1 MATLVLGIDVGTTS
15 TKVVLADPA
24 AGVVAQASE
33 PVALSSPHPGWAEA
47 DPAQWWANLAAL
59 VPAVLAAA
67 SASSG
72 NTGTGKPVT
81 AADIAAVATT
91 GMVPAVIPAD
101 EAGRPLRSAILQ
113 NDARATA
120 EIRELAAALP
130 GLDFVAR
137 TGSALTQQSVGPTLL
152 WLARHEPGAWA
163 AAATV
168 QGSYDW
174 LATRLGAAPHVE
186 RNWALES
193 GLFELEPDGA
203 LAPLHPVRDALARL
217 AGIKPEVIPPVADPG
232 TVIGEVS
239 RSAAAETGL
248 RPGTAIVAGGADH
261 VLSAYAAGLASP
273 GDWLVKLGGA
283 GDILVVSGYPLVD
296 ERLYLDAHPV
306 AGLWLPNGC
315 MATSG
320 SLIRWFQSVGASAS
334 ASPAPVA
341 ALEAEAI
348 AASPAELICLPYFLG
363 EKSPLHDPDLRG
375 AFLGLHLGHTRG
387 DMYRAILEGIAY
399 GFRHHAEIFADRSV
413 ALRPAA
419 RVSNGGSKSVVWKQ
433 ILADALG
440 VTLEP
445 VLDHPGAA
453 LGAAL
458 AAAVGTGT
466 AGTGGGGPRT
476 SGPGAPAPQAWAAA
490 ASVPGMVTI
499 GAPIEPDPALAAR
512 YTEAYQIYRDAG
524 VALTPISHRLAT
536 RSVS

>member
-15 TKVVLADPA
+15 TKVVLADPQ
-24 AGVVAQASE
+24 AGVLAQASE
-33 PVALSSPHPGWAEA
+33 AVALSSPHPGWAEA
-47 DPAQWWANLAAL
+47 DPAQWWANLATL

-67 SASSG
+67 SGA
-72 NTGTGKPVT
+72 TGRPVT

-91 GMVPAVIPAD
+91 GMVPAVIPVD
-101 EAGRPLRSAILQ
+101 DSGRPLRSAILQ
-113 NDARATA
+113 NDARATT
-120 EIRELAAALP
+120 EIRELAGALP
-130 GLDFVAR
+130 DLDFVAR

-152 WLARHEPGAWA
+152 WLARHEPDAWA
-163 AAATV
+163 SAVTV

-193 GLFELEPDGA
+193 GLFELEKDGA
-203 LAPLHPVRDALARL
+203 LTPLQPVRDALARL
-217 AGIKPEVIPPVADPG
+217 AGIKPDVIPPVADPG

-239 RSAAAETGL
+239 RGAAAQTGL
-248 RPGTAIVAGGADH
+248 RPGTPIVAGGADH

-283 GDILVVSGYPLVD
+283 GDILVVSGHPLVD

-306 AGLWLPNGC
+306 SGLWLPNGC

-320 SLIRWFQSVGASAS
+320 SLIRWFQSVTGSAS
-334 ASPAPVA
+334 SGPAPVA
-341 ALEAEAI
+341 ELEAEAM
-348 AASPAELICLPYFLG
+348 AAKPAELICLPYFLG

-399 GFRHHAEIFADRSV
+399 GFRHHAEIFTERRV
-413 ALRPAA
+413 ALRPSA
-419 RVSNGGSKSVVWKQ
+419 RVSNGGSKSLVWKQ

-440 VTLEP
+440 VALEP

-458 AAAVGTGT
+458 AAGVGT
-466 AGTGGGGPRT
+466 AGTPT
-476 SGPGAPAPQAWAAA
+476 PQVWAAA

-499 GAPIEPDPALAAR
+499 GAPIEPDPAHAAR
-512 YTEAYQIYRDAG
+512 YAEAYRIYRDAG
-524 VALTPISHRLAT
+524 AALTPVSHQLAR
-536 RSVS
+536 RSTS

>member
-1 MATLVLGIDVGTTS
+1 MAALVLGIDVGTTS

-24 AGVVAQASE
+24 AGVVAQSSE
-33 PVALSSPHPGWAEA
+33 PAALSSAHPGWAEA
-47 DPAQWWANLAAL
+47 DPGQWWANVAAL

-67 SASSG
+67 SAGSG
-72 NTGTGKPVT
+72 KTVT

-101 EAGRPLRSAILQ
+101 AAGRPLRRAILQ

-130 GLDFVAR
+130 GLDFTAR

-152 WLARHEPGAWA
+152 WLARHDPGAWA
-163 AAATV
+163 PRSAGTGATV

-193 GLFELEPDGA
+193 GLFELQPDGT
-203 LAPLHPVRDALARL
+203 LTPLEPVRDALARL
-217 AGIKPEVIPPVADPG
+217 AGIDPRVIPPVAEPG
-232 TVIGEVS
+232 TVTGEVS

-248 RPGTAIVAGGADH
+248 RPGTPIVAGGADH

-283 GDILVVSGYPLVD
+283 GDILVVSDYPLVD

-306 AGLWLPNGC
+306 TGLWLPNGC

-320 SLIRWFQSVGASAS
+320 SLIRWFQSVSAS
-334 ASPAPVA
+334 AASGPAPVA
-341 ALEAEAI
+341 ELEAEAL
-348 AASPAELICLPYFLG
+348 AARPAELICLPYFLG

-387 DMYRAILEGIAY
+387 DLYRAILEGIAY
-399 GFRHHAEIFADRSV
+399 GFRHHAEIFTERNV

-440 VTLEP
+440 VALEP

-458 AAAVGTGT
+458 AAGVGIG
-466 AGTGGGGPRT
+466 AGGAGGPGTPSPR
-476 SGPGAPAPQAWAAA
+476 AWAAA
-490 ASVPGMVTI
+490 AAVPGMVTI
-499 GAPIEPDPALAAR
+499 GAPIEPDPAHAAR
-512 YTEAYQIYRDAG
+512 YAEAYQVYRDAG
-524 VALTPISHRLAT
+524 VALTPISRRLAT
-536 RSVS
+536 RSAS

>member
-1 MATLVLGIDVGTTS
+1 MASLVLGIDVGTTS

-47 DPAQWWANLAAL
+47 DPAQWWANLASL

-67 SASSG
+67 SGSG
-72 NTGTGKPVT
+72 NAGKPVT

-91 GMVPAVIPAD
+91 GMVPAVIPVD
-101 EAGRPLRSAILQ
+101 EAGRPLRAAILQ

-152 WLARHEPGAWA
+152 WLARREPGAWVSA
-163 AAATV
+163 VTV

-174 LATRLGAAPHVE
+174 LATRLGAPPHVE

-193 GLFELEPDGA
+193 GLFELGPDGT
-203 LAPLHPVRDALARL
+203 LTPLLPVRDALASL
-217 AGIKPEVIPPVADPG
+217 AGIKPEVVPPVADPG
-232 TVIGEVS
+232 TVIGRVS
-239 RSAAAETGL
+239 PQAAAETGL
-248 RPGTAIVAGGADH
+248 RAGTPIVAGGADH

-283 GDILVVSGYPLVD
+283 GDILVVSGHPLVD

-306 AGLWLPNGC
+306 SGLWLPNGC

-320 SLIRWFQSVGASAS
+320 SLIRWFQSASAS
-334 ASPAPVA
+334 ASSSPAPVA
-341 ALEAEAI
+341 ELEAEAV
-348 AASPAELICLPYFLG
+348 AAAPAELVCLPYFLG

-399 GFRHHAEIFADRSV
+399 GFRHHAEIFTEREV
-413 ALRPAA
+413 ALRPTA
-419 RVSNGGSKSVVWKQ
+419 RVSNGGSRSVVWKQ

-440 VTLEP
+440 VALEP

-458 AAAVGTGT
+458 AASVGVG
-466 AGTGGGGPRT
+466 AGT
-476 SGPGAPAPQAWAAA
+476 SGAPAPQAWAAA

-499 GAPIEPDPALAAR
+499 GAPIEPDPAHAAR
-512 YTEAYQIYRDAG
+512 YADAYRIYREAG
-524 VALTPISHRLAT
+524 AALTPISHQLAR
-536 RSVS
+536 RSTS

>member
-15 TKVVLADPA
+15 TKLVLADPA
-24 AGVVAQASE
+24 AGVVAQASA
-33 PVALSSPHPGWAEA
+33 PVALLSPRPGWAEA
-47 DPAQWWANLAAL
+47 DPARWWANLAAL
-59 VPAVLAAA
+59 VPEVLAAA
-67 SASSG
+67 SSGSGNTGSG

-81 AADIAAVATT
+81 AADIAAVAVT
-91 GMVPAVIPAD
+91 GMVPAVIPVD
-101 EAGRPLRSAILQ
+101 NAGRPLRNAILQ

-130 GLDFVAR
+130 DLDFVAR

-152 WLARHEPGAWA
+152 WLARHEPGVWA
-163 AAATV
+163 SVAAV

-174 LATRLGAAPHVE
+174 VATRLGAPPRVE

-193 GLFELEPDGA
+193 GLFELGEDGA
-203 LAPLHPVRDALARL
+203 LAPLHPVRDALANR
-217 AGIKPEVIPPVADPG
+217 AGIKPEVVPAVADPG
-232 TVIGEVS
+232 TVIGEVT

-248 RPGTAIVAGGADH
+248 RPGTPIVAGGADH

-306 AGLWLPNGC
+306 TGLWLPNGC

-320 SLIRWFQSVGASAS
+320 SLIRWFQSVSAS
-334 ASPAPVA
+334 ASGPATVA
-341 ALEAEAI
+341 ELEAEAI

-387 DMYRAILEGIAY
+387 DMYRAVLEGVAY
-399 GFRHHAEIFADRSV
+399 GFRHHAEIFSERNV
-413 ALRPAA
+413 ALRPTA
-419 RVSNGGSKSVVWKQ
+419 RVSNGGSRSRVWKQ

-440 VTLEP
+440 VALEP

-458 AAAVGTGT
+458 AASVGAGAAGTGT
-466 AGTGGGGPRT
+466 GA
-476 SGPGAPAPQAWAAA
+476 SGAPAPQAWAAA

-499 GAPIEPDPALAAR
+499 GAPIEPDPAHAAR
-512 YTEAYQIYRDAG
+512 YTEAYRIYRDAG
-524 VALTPISHRLAT
+524 DALTPISHRLAA
-536 RSVS
+536 RSLS

>member
-33 PVALSSPHPGWAEA
+33 PVELSSPHPGWAEA
-47 DPAQWWANLAAL
+47 DPAQWWANLTAL

-67 SASSG
+67 SAA
-72 NTGTGKPVT
+72 TGAAVT

-91 GMVPAVIPAD
+91 GMVPAVIPVD
-101 EAGRPLRSAILQ
+101 DRGRPLRHAILQ

-120 EIRELAAALP
+120 EIRELAGALP

-152 WLARHEPGAWA
+152 WLARREPEAWA
-163 AAATV
+163 RAATV

-174 LATRLGAAPHVE
+174 LATRLGAPPHVE

-193 GLFELEPDGA
+193 GLFELGEDGG
-203 LAPLHPVRDALARL
+203 LTPLHPVREALASR
-217 AGIKPEVIPPVADPG
+217 AGLEPEVIPAVADPG
-232 TVIGEVS
+232 TVIGAVS
-239 RSAAAETGL
+239 PGAAETGL
-248 RPGTAIVAGGADH
+248 RPGTPIVVGGADH

-283 GDILVVSGYPLVD
+283 GDILVVSDQPLVD
-296 ERLYLDAHPV
+296 ARLYLDAHPV

-320 SLIRWFQSVGASAS
+320 SLIRWFQSVSGG
-334 ASPAPVA
+334 APVA
-341 ALEAEAI
+341 ALEAEAV
-348 AASPAELICLPYFLG
+348 AAAPAELICLPYFLG

-387 DMYRAILEGIAY
+387 DLYRAILEGIAY
-399 GFRHHAEIFADRSV
+399 GFRHHAEIFRERGV
-413 ALRPAA
+413 ALRPTA

-440 VTLEP
+440 VALEP

-458 AAAVGTGT
+458 AAAVGTSTGGP
-466 AGTGGGGPRT
+466 GTGGAGGA
-476 SGPGAPAPQAWAAA
+476 GPAAQAWTAA
-490 ASVPGMVTI
+490 ASVPGLVTI
-499 GAPIEPDPALAAR
+499 GPPIEPDPAHAGR
-512 YTEAYQIYRDAG
+512 YAEAYGLYRAAG
-524 VALTPISHRLAT
+524 QALTPVSHQLAT

>member
-67 SASSG
+67 SAA
-72 NTGTGKPVT
+72 TGKPVT

-101 EAGRPLRSAILQ
+101 DAGRPLRSAILQ

-152 WLARHEPGAWA
+152 WLARHEPDAWA

-203 LAPLHPVRDALARL
+203 LTPLHPVRDALARL

-239 RSAAAETGL
+239 R
-248 RPGTAIVAGGADH
+248 R
-261 VLSAYAAGLASP
+261 
-273 GDWLVKLGGA
+273 
-283 GDILVVSGYPLVD
+283 
-296 ERLYLDAHPV
+296 
-306 AGLWLPNGC
+306 
-315 MATSG
+315 
-320 SLIRWFQSVGASAS
+320 
-334 ASPAPVA
+334 
-341 ALEAEAI
+341 
-348 AASPAELICLPYFLG
+348 
-363 EKSPLHDPDLRG
+363 RG
-375 AFLGLHLGHTRG
+375 RR
-387 DMYRAILEGIAY
+387 D
-399 GFRHHAEIFADRSV
+399 
-413 ALRPAA
+413 RPAA
-419 RVSNGGSKSVVWKQ
+419 GHPDRRGRRGPRAVRLRRRAGEPGRLAGQARRRGRHPRRQRPPARRRAALPRRPPGERALAAERLHGHVRLADPLVPVRQRRRAGRRARSGGDRGQPRRARSACPTSSARSRRCTIPTCAAPSSACTSGTPAATCTGRSSRASPTASAITRKFSPNGGSRCVPPPGSPTAGRSPLVWKQ

-440 VTLEP
+440 VALEP

-458 AAAVGTGT
+458 AAAVGTGS
-466 AGTGGGGPRT
+466 GT
-476 SGPGAPAPQAWAAA
+476 PAPQAWAAA

-499 GAPIEPDPALAAR
+499 GAPIEPDPAHAAR
-512 YTEAYQIYRDAG
+512 YAEAYQIYRDAG
-524 VALTPISHRLAT
+524 AALTPISHRLAT
-536 RSVS
+536 RSMS

>member
-47 DPAQWWANLAAL
+47 DPAQWWANLASL

-67 SASSG
+67 SATSG

-91 GMVPAVIPAD
+91 GMVPAVIPVD
-101 EAGRPLRSAILQ
+101 DAGRPLRKAILQ
-113 NDARATA
+113 NDARATV

-130 GLDFVAR
+130 DLDFVAR

-152 WLARHEPGAWA
+152 WLARHEPAAWA

-193 GLFELEPDGA
+193 GLFELKPDGA
-203 LAPLHPVRDALARL
+203 LAPLHPVRDALASL
-217 AGIKPEVIPPVADPG
+217 AGMKPGVIPPVADPG

-239 RSAAAETGL
+239 RGAAAETGL
-248 RPGTAIVAGGADH
+248 RPGTPIVTGGADH

-283 GDILVVSGYPLVD
+283 GDILVVSGHPLVD

-306 AGLWLPNGC
+306 TGLWLPNGC

-320 SLIRWFQSVGASAS
+320 SLIRWFQSVSGG
-334 ASPAPVA
+334 APVA
-341 ALEAEAI
+341 ELEAEAI

-387 DMYRAILEGIAY
+387 DLYRAILEGIAY
-399 GFRHHAEIFADRSV
+399 GFRHHAEVFTERNV
-413 ALRPAA
+413 ALRPTA
-419 RVSNGGSKSVVWKQ
+419 RVSNGGSKSMVWKQ

-440 VTLEP
+440 VALEP

-458 AAAVGTGT
+458 TAAVGTGA
-466 AGTGGGGPRT
+466 AGTGGAGTGT
-476 SGPGAPAPQAWAAA
+476 AGSGTPAPQAWAAA

-499 GAPIEPDPALAAR
+499 GAPIEPDPAHAAR
-512 YTEAYQIYRDAG
+512 YAEAYQIYRDAG
-524 VALTPISHRLAT
+524 AALTPISHRLAT
-536 RSVS
+536 RSMS

>member
-47 DPAQWWANLAAL
+47 DPAQWWANLASL

-67 SASSG
+67 SAAMG
-72 NTGTGKPVT
+72 RPVT
-81 AADIAAVATT
+81 VADIAAVATT
-91 GMVPAVIPAD
+91 GMVPAVIPVD
-101 EAGRPLRSAILQ
+101 DAGRPLRSAILQ

-130 GLDFVAR
+130 DLDFVAR

-152 WLARHEPGAWA
+152 WLARREPDVWA
-163 AAATV
+163 SAVTV

-193 GLFELEPDGA
+193 GLFELGKNGA
-203 LAPLHPVRDALARL
+203 LTPLHPARDALASL
-217 AGIKPEVIPPVADPG
+217 AGIKSQVVPPVADPG

-239 RSAAAETGL
+239 RGAAVETGL
-248 RPGTAIVAGGADH
+248 RPGTPIVAGGADH

-283 GDILVVSGYPLVD
+283 GDILVVSGHPLVD

-306 AGLWLPNGC
+306 TGLWLPNGC

-320 SLIRWFQSVGASAS
+320 SLIRWFQSVSAS
-334 ASPAPVA
+334 ASSNPAPVA
-341 ALEAEAI
+341 ELETEAI

-399 GFRHHAEIFADRSV
+399 GFRHHAEIFTERNV
-413 ALRPAA
+413 TLRPTA
-419 RVSNGGSKSVVWKQ
+419 RVSNGGSKSLVWKQ

-440 VTLEP
+440 VALEP

-458 AAAVGTGT
+458 AAAVGT
-466 AGTGGGGPRT
+466 A
-476 SGPGAPAPQAWAAA
+476 GAPTPQAWAAA
-490 ASVPGMVTI
+490 ATVPGMVTI
-499 GAPIEPDPALAAR
+499 GAPIEPDPAHAAR
-512 YTEAYQIYRDAG
+512 YTEAYRIYRDAG
-524 VALTPISHRLAT
+524 AALTPISHQLAR
-536 RSVS
+536 RSLS

>member
-24 AGVVAQASE
+24 VGVLAQASE

-67 SASSG
+67 SAAK
-72 NTGTGKPVT
+72 GKPVT

-91 GMVPAVIPAD
+91 GMVPAVIPVD
-101 EAGRPLRSAILQ
+101 DAGRPLRSAILQ

-120 EIRELAAALP
+120 EIRELDAALP

-152 WLARHEPGAWA
+152 WLARHEPDAWA
-163 AAATV
+163 SAATV

-174 LATRLGAAPHVE
+174 LATRLGATPHVT

-193 GLFELEPDGA
+193 GLFELEKDGA
-203 LAPLHPVRDALARL
+203 LTPLQPVRDALARL
-217 AGIKPEVIPPVADPG
+217 AGIKPGVIPPVADPG

-248 RPGTAIVAGGADH
+248 RPGTPIVAGGADH

-283 GDILVVSGYPLVD
+283 GDILVVSDHPLVD

-320 SLIRWFQSVGASAS
+320 SLIRWFQSVSASAS
-334 ASPAPVA
+334 SSPAPVA
-341 ALEAEAI
+341 ELEAEAL
-348 AASPAELICLPYFLG
+348 AATPAELICLPYFLG

-399 GFRHHAEIFADRSV
+399 GFRHHTEVFTERRV
-413 ALRPAA
+413 ALRPSA
-419 RVSNGGSKSVVWKQ
+419 RVSNGGSKSLVWKQ

-440 VTLEP
+440 VALEP

-458 AAAVGTGT
+458 AASVGTGAVGT
-466 AGTGGGGPRT
+466 AGVPT
-476 SGPGAPAPQAWAAA
+476 PQAWAAA

-499 GAPIEPDPALAAR
+499 GAPIEPNPAHAAR
-512 YTEAYQIYRDAG
+512 YAEAYRLYRDAG
-524 VALTPISHRLAT
+524 AALTPISHQLAR
-536 RSVS
+536 RSMS

>member
-47 DPAQWWANLAAL
+47 DPAQWWSNLATL

-67 SASSG
+67 SAT
-72 NTGTGKPVT
+72 TGRPVT
-81 AADIAAVATT
+81 AADVAAVATT
-91 GMVPAVIPAD
+91 GMVPAIIPVD
-101 EAGRPLRSAILQ
+101 DAGRPLRLAILQ
-113 NDARATA
+113 NDARATR

-130 GLDFVAR
+130 DLDFVAR

-152 WLARHEPGAWA
+152 WLARHEPDTWA
-163 AAATV
+163 SAASV

-174 LATRLGAAPHVE
+174 LASKLGAAPLVE

-193 GLFELEPDGA
+193 GLFELGKSGQ
-203 LAPLHPVRDALARL
+203 LTPLHPVRDALASL
-217 AGIKPEVIPPVADPG
+217 AGIKPEVVPAVADPG
-232 TVIGEVS
+232 TIIGEVS
-239 RSAAAETGL
+239 PSAAAETGL
-248 RPGTAIVAGGADH
+248 RPGTPIVAGGADH
-261 VLSAYAAGLASP
+261 VLSAYAAGLADP

-283 GDILVVSGYPLVD
+283 GDILVVSDYPLVD

-320 SLIRWFQSVGASAS
+320 SLIRWFQSVSAR
-334 ASPAPVA
+334 AGNPAPVA
-341 ALEAEAI
+341 DLEAEAI
-348 AASPAELICLPYFLG
+348 VANPAELICLPYFLG

-399 GFRHHAEIFADRSV
+399 GFRHHAEIFSERSV
-413 ALRPAA
+413 ALRPTA
-419 RVSNGGSKSVVWKQ
+419 RVSNGGSKSRVWKQ

-440 VTLEP
+440 VALEP

-458 AAAVGTGT
+458 AASVGVT
-466 AGTGGGGPRT
+466 T
-476 SGPGAPAPQAWAAA
+476 SGAPAPQAWGAAA
-490 ASVPGMVTI
+490 GVPGMVKV
-499 GAPIEPDPALAAR
+499 GAPIEPDPAHAAR
-512 YTEAYQIYRDAG
+512 YAEAYRIYRDAG
-524 VALTPISHRLAT
+524 AALTPISHRLAT
-536 RSVS
+536 RSMP

>member
-15 TKVVLADPA
+15 TKVVLADPL
-24 AGVVAQASE
+24 AGVLAQASE

-47 DPAQWWANLAAL
+47 DPAQWWANLATL

-67 SASSG
+67 SGA
-72 NTGTGKPVT
+72 TGRPVT

-91 GMVPAVIPAD
+91 GMVPAVIPVD
-101 EAGRPLRSAILQ
+101 DGGRPLRSAILQ
-113 NDARATA
+113 NDARATT

-130 GLDFVAR
+130 DLDFVAR

-152 WLARHEPGAWA
+152 WLARHEPDTWA
-163 AAATV
+163 SAATV

-193 GLFELEPDGA
+193 GLFELEQDGA
-203 LAPLHPVRDALARL
+203 LTPLQPVRDALARL
-217 AGIKPEVIPPVADPG
+217 AGIKPDLIPPVADPG

-239 RSAAAETGL
+239 RGAAAETGL
-248 RPGTAIVAGGADH
+248 GPGTPVVAGGADH

-283 GDILVVSGYPLVD
+283 GDILVVSGHPLVD

-306 AGLWLPNGC
+306 SGLWLPNGC

-320 SLIRWFQSVGASAS
+320 SLIRWFQSVSGGAS
-334 ASPAPVA
+334 VA
-341 ALEAEAI
+341 ELEAEAI
-348 AASPAELICLPYFLG
+348 AATPAELICLPYFLG

-399 GFRHHAEIFADRSV
+399 GFRHHAEIFTERKV
-413 ALRPAA
+413 ALRPSA
-419 RVSNGGSKSVVWKQ
+419 RVSNGGSKSLVWKQ

-440 VTLEP
+440 VALEP

-458 AAAVGTGT
+458 AAGVA
-466 AGTGGGGPRT
+466 AA
-476 SGPGAPAPQAWAAA
+476 GAPTPQAWAAA

-499 GAPIEPDPALAAR
+499 GAPIEPDPAHAAR
-512 YTEAYQIYRDAG
+512 YAEAYQIYRDAG
-524 VALTPISHRLAT
+524 AALAPISHQLAR
-536 RSVS
+536 RSTS